1 MRSAADFYRIAA
13 PENVLMK
20 KPALFA
26 VLPGIVA
33 AALAIADPGGSTP
46 SDSLRVVI
54 IRHGEKPNT
63 GDNLSC
69 KGENRALLLAEVL
82 HQKFNVPDYLYVPSI
97 GQKKSD
103 SHARMFETIIPFAVK
118 YGLKINSTFA
128 VDAYSAA
135 ADQVLHKSGT
145 VLMVWEH
152 GAIPALAEALGV
164 RPPPKWKGKD
174 FDSIWIITYTG
185 GKASLSID
193 REGIA
198 PSAECRY

>member
-1 MRSAADFYRIAA
+1 
-13 PENVLMK
+13 MK
-20 KPALFA
+20 HPALFA
-26 VLPGIVA
+26 VFAGIVA
-33 AALAIADPGGSTP
+33 AALAIADPGSSAP

-82 HQKFNVPDYLYVPSI
+82 HRKFNVPDYLYVPSI

-118 YGLKINSTFA
+118 YGLTINSTLA

-145 VLMVWEH
+145 VLMVWQH
-152 GAIPALAEALGV
+152 DTIPALAEALGV
-164 RPPPKWKGKD
+164 KSPQKWKGKD
-174 FDSIWIITYTG
+174 FDTIWIITYTG

-198 PSAECRY
+198 PPSECRY